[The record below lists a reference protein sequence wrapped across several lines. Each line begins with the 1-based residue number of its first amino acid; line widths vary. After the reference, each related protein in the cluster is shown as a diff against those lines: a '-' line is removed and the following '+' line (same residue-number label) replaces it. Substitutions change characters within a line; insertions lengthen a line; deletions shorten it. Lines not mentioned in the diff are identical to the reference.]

1 MEIESKMK
9 NWGKIHSKLYI
20 SVLLTIG
27 TTFLLMSPIYSQDE
41 MGVIHGKLIDRQLN
55 TPIANQTITLSIHKG
70 EDITQQDTMTDA
82 EGIYR
87 FEGLAIDATTH
98 YTLTTTYNEIEQ
110 IEKNIML
117 STFVPTITVD
127 MNIGG
132 KTDDSSKIRIKSYT
146 LVIGPPPEGHPPDG
160 AISIIEAFDVE
171 NTDEL
176 HFQMEHG
183 NKEVGFYTT
192 LPRDFEAFQPHA
204 PADLVL
210 DPNTNNIILPK
221 SIPPGPTQVGFTYV
235 THVHN
240 NKVDLSRRVPFQ
252 TDQVS
257 ILVIEGINL
266 VPVSKHFLK
275 AKSEPIHNRIY
286 NVYRTKP
293 NTNFLEGNKVDLRL
307 GIPKES
313 IGQLVFIAIAS
324 ALTGGFLVAAIFMI
338 RSTRRTSTETDVSD
352 TLQHEVGWLRKL
364 NNDDIEHARTARL
377 EFITI
382 LDELHE
388 KNVISERIYNRFRRE
403 QTDRLT
409 EILDQRT
416 ERGLDK

>member
-1 MEIESKMK
+1 MDIESKMK
-9 NWGKIHSKLYI
+9 NWGKICSSVYI
-20 SVLLTIG
+20 SVLLAIV
-27 TTFLLMSPIYSQDE
+27 TTFLLMSPIYSQVE

-55 TPIANQTITLSIHKG
+55 TPIANQPITLSIHKG
-70 EDITQQDTMTDA
+70 EDITQQDTTTDG
-82 EGIYR
+82 EGVYR
-87 FEGLAIDATTH
+87 FEGLSIDATTH
-98 YTLTTTYNEIEQ
+98 YTIATTYNEVEQ

-117 STFVPTITVD
+117 STFVPTVTVD

-132 KTDDSSKIRIKSYT
+132 KTDDSSKIRIKLYT

-160 AISIIEAFDVE
+160 GISIIEAFDVE
-171 NTDEL
+171 NRDEL

-183 NKEVGFYTT
+183 NKEVGFYAT
-192 LPRDFEAFQPHA
+192 LPRDFEAFHPHA

-210 DPNTNNIILPK
+210 DPDTNHIILPK

-235 THVHN
+235 SHVHN

-252 TDQVS
+252 IDQVS
-257 ILVIEGINL
+257 VLVVEGINL
-266 VPVSKHFLK
+266 APRSKHFIRT
-275 AKSEPIHNRIY
+275 KSEPIHNRVY

-293 NTNFLEGNKVDLRL
+293 NSNFLEGSKIDIRL

-313 IGQLVFIAIAS
+313 IGQFVFIAIAS
-324 ALTGGFLVAAIFMI
+324 ALTGGFLVAAIFML
-338 RSTRRTSTETDVSD
+338 RGTRRTSSESD
-352 TLQHEVGWLRKL
+352 GSETLQHEAGWLRKL
-364 NNDDIEHARTARL
+364 NNDDIEYARTARL

-416 ERGLDK
+416 ERGLDN

>member
-1 MEIESKMK
+1 M
-9 NWGKIHSKLYI
+9 IHSKIYI
-20 SVLLTIG
+20 GVLLTIVS
-27 TTFLLMSPIYSQDE
+27 TFLLIFPIYSQDE
-41 MGVIHGKLIDRQLN
+41 MGVVHGKLIDRQLN
-55 TPIANQTITLSIHKG
+55 APIANQTITLSIHKG
-70 EDITQQDTMTDA
+70 EDITQQDTTTDE
-82 EGIYR
+82 EGVYR
-87 FEGLAIDATTH
+87 FEGLSIDATTH
-98 YTLTTTYNEIEQ
+98 YTITTTYNEIEQ

-117 STFVPTITVD
+117 STFVPTVTVD

-171 NTDEL
+171 NRNEL

-192 LPRDFEAFQPHA
+192 LPRDFEAFHPHA

-221 SIPPGPTQVGFTYV
+221 SIPPGPTQVGFTYIS
-235 THVHN
+235 HVHD
-240 NKVDLSRRVPFQ
+240 NKVDLSRHVPFQ

-257 ILVIEGINL
+257 LLVVEGINL
-266 VPVSKHFLK
+266 VPQSKHFLR
-275 AKSEPIHNRIY
+275 AKSEPIHNRVY

-293 NTNFLEGNKVDLRL
+293 NTNFLEGNKIDLRL

-324 ALTGGFLVAAIFMI
+324 ALTGGFLVAAIFML
-338 RSTRRTSTETDVSD
+338 RSTRRSSSGSD
-352 TLQHEVGWLRKL
+352 GSETLQHEVGWLRKL

-388 KNVISERIYNRFRRE
+388 KELISERIYNRFRRE
-403 QTDRLT
+403 QTDLLT

>member
-1 MEIESKMK
+1 MIRYK
-9 NWGKIHSKLYI
+9 NYNGILI
-20 SVLLTIG
+20 AIVAI
-27 TTFLLMSPIYSQDE
+27 FLLISPIYSQDE
-41 MGVIHGKLIDRQLN
+41 MGVIHGKLIDKQLN
-55 TPIANQTITLSIHKG
+55 NPITNQPVTLSIHKG
-70 EDITQQDTMTDA
+70 EDITQQDTTTDE

-87 FEGLAIDATTH
+87 FEGLSIDATTH
-98 YTLTTTYNEIEQ
+98 YSITTTYNEIEQ
-110 IEKNIML
+110 TEKDIML
-117 STFVPTITVD
+117 STFVPTVTVD

-132 KTDDSSKIRIKSYT
+132 KSDDSSKVHIKSYT

-171 NTDEL
+171 NLNEL

-183 NKEVGFYTT
+183 NKEVGFFTP
-192 LPRDFEAFQPHA
+192 LPRDFEAFHPHA

-210 DPNTNNIILPK
+210 DPNNNNIILPK

-252 TDQVS
+252 TDQ
-257 ILVIEGINL
+257 ITLLVMDGINL
-266 VPVSKHFLK
+266 VPLSKDFLRT
-275 AKSEPIHNRIY
+275 KSEPIHNRVY
-286 NVYRTKP
+286 NAYRTKP
-293 NTNFLEGNKVDLRL
+293 NTKFLEGNKVDLRL
-307 GIPKES
+307 GIPKEG
-313 IGQLVFIAIAS
+313 IGQFVFIAIAS
-324 ALTGGFLVAAIFMI
+324 ALTGGFLVAAIFML
-338 RSTRRTSTETDVSD
+338 RYSRRPSSKSVDSES
-352 TLQHEVGWLRKL
+352 LQHEVGWLRKL

-388 KNVISERIYNRFRRE
+388 KDIISERIYNRFRKE

-416 ERGLDK
+416 ERGLE

>member
-1 MEIESKMK
+1 MDIESKMK
-9 NWGKIHSKLYI
+9 NWGKIRSKLYI
-20 SVLLTIG
+20 SVLLAIVP
-27 TTFLLMSPIYSQDE
+27 TFLLISPIYSQDE
-41 MGVIHGKLIDRQLN
+41 TGVIHGKLIDRQLN
-55 TPIANQTITLSIHKG
+55 TPIANQPITLSIHKG
-70 EDITQQDTMTDA
+70 ADITQQDTTTDG

-87 FEGLAIDATTH
+87 FEGLSIDATTH
-98 YTLTTTYNEIEQ
+98 YTITTTYNEIEQ

-117 STFVPTITVD
+117 STFVPTVTVD
-127 MNIGG
+127 MHIGG

-171 NTDEL
+171 NRDEL
-176 HFQMEHG
+176 HFQMKHG
-183 NKEVGFYTT
+183 DKEVGFYTT
-192 LPRDFEAFQPHA
+192 LPSDFEAFQPHA

-210 DPNTNNIILPK
+210 DPNTHNILLPK

-235 THVHN
+235 THVHK

-257 ILVIEGINL
+257 VLVIEGINL
-266 VPVSKHFLK
+266 APLSKHFLRV
-275 AKSEPIHNRIY
+275 KSEPIHNRVY

-293 NTNFLEGNKVDLRL
+293 NTNFLEGNKVDLKL

-313 IGQLVFIAIAS
+313 SGQMVFIAIAS
-324 ALTGGFLVAAIFMI
+324 ALTGGFLVAAIFML
-338 RSTRRTSTETDVSD
+338 RSSRRISSETDGSE
-352 TLQHEVGWLRKL
+352 TLQHEAAWLRKL

-409 EILDQRT
+409 EILDQRA
-416 ERGLDK
+416 ERG